1 MERAL
6 YPMLQA
12 LPPGVVIDVGAKSAP
27 YRSLIRATEYLTLDI
42 RPESGADIIGDIHS
56 IPRASESVDAV
67 ICTEVLEHCRDPRV
81 AVGELHR
88 LLRPGG
94 VCLLTTRFIHLYHPD
109 PEDYF
114 RFTSAGLGELFKAFS
129 TVEVVPL
136 GDRFASIWMLLPR
149 RFHPLEWLMALANPA
164 IASRR
169 TSLETRA
176 PCGYLVRAV
185 A

>member
-6 YPMLQA
+6 YPMLET
-12 LPPGVVIDVGAKSAP
+12 LPGGVVLDVGAKSAP
-27 YRSLIRATEYLTLDI
+27 YRSLIKAKEYLTLDI
-42 RPESGADIIGDIHS
+42 QPESRADIIGDIHA
-56 IPRASESVDAV
+56 IPRESESVDAV
-67 ICTEVLEHCRDPRV
+67 ICTEVLEHCRDPRL
-81 AVGELHR
+81 AVSELRR

-109 PEDYF
+109 PQDYF
-114 RFTSAGLGELFKAFS
+114 RFTSDGLRELFRDFS

-136 GDRFASIWMLLPR
+136 GDRLASIWMLLPR
-149 RFHPLEWLMALANPA
+149 RLPILEWFLSLVNPL

-169 TSLETRA
+169 TSPRTRG
-176 PCGYLVRAV
+176 PCGFLVRAV